1 MKKTYVKPE
10 AVMISFQYTKVLA
23 TSGGSCGYQYTHAA
37 TQNTNQGCSKC
48 RDKYHYI
55 QQHS

>member
-10 AVMISFQYTKVLA
+10 AEKICFQYTKVLA
-23 TSGGSCGYQYTHAA
+23 TSGGSCGYQYTQEA

-48 RDKYHYI
+48 QKNYHYI
-55 QQHS
+55 RQHS